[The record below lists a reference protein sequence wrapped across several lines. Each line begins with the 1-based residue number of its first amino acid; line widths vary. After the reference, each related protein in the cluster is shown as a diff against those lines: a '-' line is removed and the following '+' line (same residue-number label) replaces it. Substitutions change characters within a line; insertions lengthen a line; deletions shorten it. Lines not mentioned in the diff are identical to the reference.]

1 MKNPFILPTGEAL
14 LHAAQSALFGFGA
27 AYPLLQALDMPV
39 GASVCAVCCVTSA
52 LAYLMLCCVKRMQ
65 WLFYPLLMLGMLAPF
80 FPYRM
85 QLTALGN
92 ALTLF
97 LSGQP
102 LALAAYAEPVVILIS
117 LMTAGIGMALARSGS
132 SFFPTVMLAIA
143 ALFAV
148 SFSGAQ
154 VTAAALLPLT
164 LALLLSARAHH
175 VTLLR
180 MLPGA
185 VLISLLTL
193 ALLPLAGAT
202 VPAFE
207 ETAARVRQAI
217 DDYLF
222 FNDARTAFSLSS
234 TGYQPLGSD
243 RLGGPVAPG
252 DTPVMQVE
260 TSGRTLLRGVIKN
273 EYTGLAWRDST
284 PPRRYLFVN
293 PRFRQLKDDLFDYL
307 RPAGALREQLPDYET
322 ISVSMRADA
331 SSTLYLT
338 QRFGS
343 PKGEGIVAYFSPSGE
358 LFATHSLTM
367 GESYAFSGMRLT
379 SETPGVRNLVLA
391 SLEPQDPWL
400 DDVRKLYLALPESVG
415 RDVSVLAG
423 EICARLDNDYDRA
436 AAICMYLQNTY
447 PYTLLQSEPPANRD
461 FVTWFLFE
469 EKRGYCT
476 SFASAMAVMC
486 RAVGIPA
493 RYIEG
498 YAAVPDAD
506 GVARVTQEHGHA
518 WIEVYF
524 PGFGWLS
531 FDPTPGIGQAPDTTP
546 YAGGQNDSPQVTDS
560 PENASSEEDAQTP
573 EPTPQPTPTPSPTIL
588 PTPTPEHHDPAVTP
602 TPPITPTPEI
612 TPAPTPQ
619 NTPEPTP
626 PPEKQPEEEK
636 NHAVL
641 AMMILLL
648 ILFTLLAAWRL
659 YAAAPQ
665 HVAARAQ
672 TANDALLIWYAAI
685 EAALS
690 SLGFAAE
697 AGEAPATFLNRVQE
711 KLGDGK
717 EFMRLGRSVCTAR
730 YSRHKLSQKQVEQ
743 ARRVYESIVMR
754 MTLGQR
760 LNMYAKRMVY
770 GTRIYR

>member
-1 MKNPFILPTGEAL
+1 MKNPFTLPNSEAL

-27 AYPLLQALDMPV
+27 AYPLLLALDMPV
-39 GASVCAVCCVTSA
+39 GASVCAMCSVASA
-52 LAYLMLCCVKRMQ
+52 LAYLLLCCVKGIQ

-80 FPYRM
+80 FPHRM
-85 QLTALGN
+85 QLAALGN

-102 LALAAYAEPVVILIS
+102 LALAAYAQPVAILIS
-117 LMTAGIGMALARSGS
+117 LMTAGIGMSLARSGS

-143 ALFAV
+143 VLFAV
-148 SFSGAQ
+148 SFSGAP

-164 LALLLSARAHH
+164 LALLLSARARH

-180 MLPGA
+180 MLPSA
-185 VLISLLTL
+185 VMVFVLTL
-193 ALLPLAGAT
+193 ALLPMAGST
-202 VPAFE
+202 VSAFE
-207 ETAARVRQAI
+207 EAAVRVRQAI

-243 RLGGPVAPG
+243 RLGGPVAPA

-260 TSGRTLLRGVIKN
+260 TAGRTLLRGVVKN

-293 PRFRQLKDDLFDYL
+293 PRFRQLKDDLFDYS
-307 RPAGALREQLPDYET
+307 RPAGALRGQLPDYET

-338 QRFGS
+338 QRFDA
-343 PKGEGIVAYFSPSGE
+343 PKGKGIVAYFSPSGE
-358 LFATHSLTM
+358 LFATHSLMM

-391 SLEPQDPWL
+391 SLDPQDPWL
-400 DDVRKLYLALPESVG
+400 DDVQKLYLTLPQSVG
-415 RDVSVLAG
+415 QDVSALAG

-436 AAICMYLQNTY
+436 AAICMYLQNSY
-447 PYTLLQSEPPANRD
+447 PYTLLQSEPPVNRD

-518 WIEVYF
+518 WVEAYF

-531 FDPTPGIGQAPDTTP
+531 FDPTPGMGQTPDTAPHTD
-546 YAGGQNDSPQVTDS
+546 GQDNSPQGEDL
-560 PENASSEEDAQTP
+560 PEPSAPEEDPKTP
-573 EPTPQPTPTPSPTIL
+573 EPTLEPTPTPSPTIL
-588 PTPTPEHHDPAVTP
+588 PTPTPEHHDLAVTP

-612 TPAPTPQ
+612 TSAPTPQ
-619 NTPEPTP
+619 STPNPTR
-626 PPEKQPEEEK
+626 PPEEPPKK
-636 NHAVL
+636 DHGVFAL
-641 AMMILLL
+641 LMILLL
-648 ILFTLLAAWRL
+648 FVLVLLTSWRL
-659 YAAAPQ
+659 YAAAPRNA
-665 HVAARAQ
+665 AARTK

-685 EAALS
+685 EAALA
-690 SLGFAAE
+690 SLGFAAA
-697 AGEAPATFLNRVQE
+697 AGEPPATFLNRVQE
-711 KLGDGK
+711 KLGNEK

-730 YSRHKLSQKQVEQ
+730 YSRHKLGPKQVEQ
-743 ARRVYESIVMR
+743 AQRVYGIIIMR
-754 MTLGQR
+754 MTHGQKLG
-760 LNMYAKRMVY
+760 MYAKRMIQ
-770 GTRIYR
+770 GTRMYR